1 MRVLAVAAHPD
12 DLEQLCA
19 GTLARYVR
27 EGHSVTMCHVS
38 RGDRGSFEHTMEQ
51 ITAIRHREARAA
63 AGIIGAR
70 HVGLGLSDG
79 EVNAADP
86 RHRDLMIDLLRAT
99 RPDVVLTHH
108 PGDYMPDHVQTGQL
122 VEDASFVATLPLY
135 VTSTASAGTNDTD
148 KDEDAPVTSPPLG
161 VPALF
166 YFDTLAGLGFQPSE
180 YVDISGVLDQ
190 KLESLRQH
198 QSQLVWLRDHDG
210 VDIIEQT
217 RTVSAFRGFQAG
229 VAHAEGF
236 IPCTKWLRVRTERL
250 LP

>member
-1 MRVLAVAAHPD
+1 VAAHPD

-27 EGHSVTMCHVS
+27 EGHTVTMCHVS

-51 ITAIRHREARAA
+51 IAAIRDGEAAAA
-63 AGIIGAR
+63 AGVIGAA
-70 HVGLGLSDG
+70 HVTLGLSDG
-79 EVNAADP
+79 EVNSADP
-86 RHRDLMIDLLRAT
+86 HHRDLMIDLVRAT
-99 RPDVVLTHH
+99 RPDVILTHH
-108 PGDYMPDHVQTGQL
+108 PDDYMPDHVQTSHL

-135 VTSTASAGTNDTD
+135 STSTTGARDDAGGA
-148 KDEDAPVTSPPLG
+148 DARRPEPLT

-166 YFDTLAGLGFQPSE
+166 YFDTLAGLGFQPTE
-180 YVDISGVLDQ
+180 YVDISDVIDR

-217 RTVSAFRGFQAG
+217 RVASAFRGFQAG
-229 VAHAEGF
+229 VAYAEGF
-236 IPCTKWLRVRTERL
+236 VACAKWLRVRTERL